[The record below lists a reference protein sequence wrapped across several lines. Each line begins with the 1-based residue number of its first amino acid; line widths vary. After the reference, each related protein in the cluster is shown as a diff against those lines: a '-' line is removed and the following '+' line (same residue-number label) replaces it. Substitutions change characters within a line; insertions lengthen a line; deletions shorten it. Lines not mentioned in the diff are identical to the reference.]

1 MPVRWAF
8 TSPLVRG
15 RMAGMRKKSDS
26 VLKALEKLW
35 HEKYCSVAIQPLQT
49 IPGQEYNEVLRA
61 AQTVANSFELDCEVG
76 QPLMATG
83 SDARRV
89 ACALAAHVPAE
100 RNIEEDVVFVGH
112 GARHENFCL
121 YIDLARALQN
131 ADSRLHLGTMSG
143 DMGVD
148 KILPSLCS
156 EVVWIVP
163 LLSIVGK
170 HATNDI
176 AGENGQSWKSRIE
189 AAGHLCRPVLR
200 GVTEYGAIAGIWL
213 DNLSRAVDSLKKRS
227 INY

>member
-8 TSPLVRG
+8 TSPLLRG

-35 HEKYCSVAIQPLQT
+35 HEKYRSVAIQPLQT
-49 IPGQEYNEVLRA
+49 IPGQEYNEVLRSV
-61 AQTVANSFELDCEVG
+61 QTVANSFELDCEVG

-83 SDARRV
+83 TDAQKV
-89 ACALAAHVPAE
+89 ANALAAHVPAA
-100 RNIEEDVVFVGH
+100 RNIEEDVIFVGH
-112 GARHENFCL
+112 GAHHANFYL
-121 YIDLARALQN
+121 YMDLARTLQN
-131 ADSRLHLGTMSG
+131 ADPRLHLGTMSG
-143 DMGVD
+143 DMGVE

-156 EVVWIVP
+156 EVVWIIP

-189 AAGHLCRPVLR
+189 ASGHLCRPVLR
-200 GVTEYGAIAGIWL
+200 GISEYAGIAGIWL
-213 DNLSRAVDSLKKRS
+213 DNLSRAVDLLKNRS
-227 INY
+227 SNY